1 MRRKSWFTWFMI
13 VFLGWMGAWSLGEF
27 CGLLSSAQAQSP
39 DLEAIVSGIEQRYA
53 GRGFSASFFQE
64 SMLKAMQISDT
75 AEGRLTVKRPGMMR
89 WEYTLPDEQVII
101 TNGSTMWI
109 YRPADRQVMVGRA
122 PDFFGQ
128 GKGAGFL
135 SDIGQI
141 RDSFTITLA
150 PELSDAY
157 FRLLLQP
164 LKPTPD
170 LAEIILSV
178 AKTTYQVDQVITHN
192 AHGDETR
199 IILKDYRFNFDPDE
213 SLFTFDIPEGIDVI
227 QLDPS

>member
-1 MRRKSWFTWFMI
+1 MRRKSWFMI
-13 VFLGWMGAWSLGEF
+13 VILGWMGSWISGGF
-27 CGLLSSAQAQSP
+27 CGPLSLAEAQAL

-53 GRGFSASFFQE
+53 GRGFSADFFQE

-75 AEGRLTVKRPGMMR
+75 AEGRLTVKRPGKMR

-135 SDIGQI
+135 SDIRQI
-141 RDSFTITLA
+141 RNSFTITLA
-150 PELSDAY
+150 AAQSDDY
-157 FRLLLQP
+157 FRLQLLP

-199 IILKDYRFNFDPDE
+199 IVLKDYRFNLDPDE
-213 SLFTFDIPEGIDVI
+213 NLFTFDIPEGIDVI
-227 QLDPS
+227 ELDPS